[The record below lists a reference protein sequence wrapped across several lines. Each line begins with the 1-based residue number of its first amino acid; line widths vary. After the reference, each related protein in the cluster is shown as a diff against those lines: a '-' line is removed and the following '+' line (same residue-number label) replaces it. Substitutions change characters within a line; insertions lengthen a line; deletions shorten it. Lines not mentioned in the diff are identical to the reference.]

1 MSNKLFL
8 NSINNIPQSTP
19 PIWFMRQAGR
29 YHSHYKEFKKKYSFE
44 ELCKNPELSSEIAC
58 GPINEFDFDIAI
70 LFSDI
75 LFALEGLGMSLKF
88 DPGPIFSEELVKENL
103 TQFQNIDRAI
113 EHLQFQKEAIRL
125 TKNKLKHNK
134 SLIGFVGGPY
144 TLLKFAIGKTNKI
157 ILKKDSFEI
166 NFLNNTLVPLLIKNI
181 QLQLDS
187 GAELVMIFD
196 SGLKDID
203 TMEFENIYIDIL
215 KKISENF
222 KSNVGYYAKGL
233 ENNYCNSLLK
243 LNFAGIGCD
252 SANDLQLFLKSK
264 TKGFIQGNFDE
275 TKMLLNKHDLKEE
288 LSRYCDNLLKLDENE
303 RSGWICG
310 LGHGINKDTPEEN
323 VHLFI
328 KTIRENFK

>member
-8 NSINNIPQSTP
+8 NSLKNIPQPTP

-29 YHSHYKEFKKKYSFE
+29 YHNHYKEFKKKHSFE

-58 GPINEFDFDIAI
+58 GPIKEFDFDIAI

-75 LFALEGLGMSLKF
+75 LFALEGLGMPLKF
-88 DPGPIFSEELVKENL
+88 DPGPIFSKELIRENSN
-103 TQFQNIDRAI
+103 QFQNIDGAI
-113 EHLQFQKEAIRL
+113 QHLQFQKEAIKL
-125 TKNKLKHNK
+125 TKSKLADNK

-144 TLLKFAIGKTNKI
+144 TLLKFALGKKNNF
-157 ILKKDSFEI
+157 ILKEDSFEI
-166 NFLNNTLVPLLIKNI
+166 NYLNNTLVPLLIKNI
-181 QLQLDS
+181 QLQLES

-196 SGLKDID
+196 SGLKDIN
-203 TMEFENIYIDIL
+203 TIEFENIYLNIL

-222 KSNVGYYAKGL
+222 KNNVGYYAKGL
-233 ENNYCNSLLK
+233 ENNYFNSLLK

-252 SANDLQLFLKSK
+252 STNDLQILLKTK
-264 TKGFIQGNFDE
+264 NKGFIQGHFDE